1 MKNKSLYLYSSI
13 QRKGIF
19 LLLLVMIFTQAIYY
33 FWSSNT
39 TPQKEKEDHQ
49 WLALQSYV
57 DSLKQ
62 VKEEYKPTIYPFNP
76 NFISDVKG
84 YRLGMSVE
92 ELDRLFAFRKQ
103 NKYVNSA
110 KEFQSVTGVSDSLL
124 ATISPYFKF
133 PDWVNQPKKEYV
145 KIENKISNV
154 KPKTKIDI
162 NLATQEDLIKVYGIG
177 PALSERILKQR
188 EVLGG
193 FVSMEQLDF
202 VWGLNP
208 DVIENVNKS
217 FAVVST
223 SGIKKIKVNEL
234 SIKELSKFPY
244 FNYTIAKEIVT
255 YRSMKG
261 DIQNIEDLTKI
272 NGFPVEKLKFIA
284 LYLEF

>member
-1 MKNKSLYLYSSI
+1 
-13 QRKGIF
+13 
-19 LLLLVMIFTQAIYY
+19 
-33 FWSSNT
+33 
-39 TPQKEKEDHQ
+39 
-49 WLALQSYV
+49 
-57 DSLKQ
+57 
-62 VKEEYKPTIYPFNP
+62 
-76 NFISDVKG
+76 
-84 YRLGMSVE
+84 
-92 ELDRLFAFRKQ
+92 
-103 NKYVNSA
+103 
-110 KEFQSVTGVSDSLL
+110 
-124 ATISPYFKF
+124 
-133 PDWVNQPKKEYV
+133 
-145 KIENKISNV
+145 
-154 KPKTKIDI
+154 
-162 NLATQEDLIKVYGIG
+162 
-177 PALSERILKQR
+177 PALCERILKQR

-193 FVSMEQLDF
+193 FASMEQLAF

-223 SGIKKIKVNEL
+223 SGIKKIKINDL

>member
-1 MKNKSLYLYSSI
+1 MKNKFLYLYTSN

-19 LLLLVMIFTQAIYY
+19 LLLLVMIFTQVIYY
-33 FWSSNT
+33 FWSSNSA
-39 TPQKEKEDHQ
+39 PQKDKEDQQ

-62 VKEEYKPTIYPFNP
+62 IKEEYKPTIYPFNP
-76 NFISDVKG
+76 NFITDVKG

-110 KEFQSVTGVSDSLL
+110 EEFQKVTGVSDSLL

-145 KIENKISNV
+145 KFENKISDS
-154 KPKTKIDI
+154 KPKTKTDI

-188 EVLGG
+188 DVLGG
-193 FVSMEQLDF
+193 FASMEQLAF

-208 DVIENVNKS
+208 DVIENLNKN
-217 FAVVST
+217 FIVIST
-223 SGIKKIKVNEL
+223 SGIKKIKINDL

-255 YRSMKG
+255 HRSMKG
-261 DIQNIEDLTKI
+261 DFQNIEDLTKI

>member
-1 MKNKSLYLYSSI
+1 MKNKSLYLYSFN

-19 LLLLVMIFTQAIYY
+19 LLLLVMLFTQAIYF

-39 TPQKEKEDHQ
+39 TPQKDKEDHQ
-49 WLALQSYV
+49 WLALQSHV

-62 VKEEYKPTIYPFNP
+62 VKEEFKPTIYPFNP

-124 ATISPYFKF
+124 AVISPYFKF
-133 PDWVNQPKKEYV
+133 PDWVNQPQKEYV
-145 KIENKISNV
+145 KFENKISDV

-193 FVSMEQLDF
+193 FGSMEQLAF

-208 DVIENVNKS
+208 DVIDNVNKS

-223 SGIKKIKVNEL
+223 SGIKKIKINDL

-244 FNYTIAKEIVT
+244 FNYAIAKEIVT

>member
-1 MKNKSLYLYSSI
+1 MKNKSLYLYSFN

-19 LLLLVMIFTQAIYY
+19 LLLLVMIFTQAIYF

-39 TPQKEKEDHQ
+39 TPQKDKEDHQ
-49 WLALQSYV
+49 WLALQSHV

-62 VKEEYKPTIYPFNP
+62 VKEEFKPTIYPFNP

-124 ATISPYFKF
+124 AVISPYFKF
-133 PDWVNQPKKEYV
+133 PDWVNQPQKEYV
-145 KIENKISNV
+145 KFENKISDV

-193 FVSMEQLDF
+193 FASMEQLAF

-223 SGIKKIKVNEL
+223 SGIKKIKINDL

>member
-62 VKEEYKPTIYPFNP
+62 VKEEYKPIIYPFNP

-92 ELDRLFAFRKQ
+92 ELDRLYAFRKQ

-124 ATISPYFKF
+124 AVISPYFKF
-133 PDWVNQPKKEYV
+133 PDWVNQPQKEYV
-145 KIENKISNV
+145 KFKNKISDV

-193 FVSMEQLDF
+193 FASMEQLAF

-223 SGIKKIKVNEL
+223 SGIKKIKINDL

>member
-1 MKNKSLYLYSSI
+1 MKNKSLYLYSFN

-19 LLLLVMIFTQAIYY
+19 LLLLVMIFTQAIYF

-39 TPQKEKEDHQ
+39 TPQKDKEDHQ
-49 WLALQSYV
+49 WLALQSHV

-62 VKEEYKPTIYPFNP
+62 VKEEFKPTIYPFNP

-124 ATISPYFKF
+124 AVISPYFKF
-133 PDWVNQPKKEYV
+133 PDWVNQPQKEYV
-145 KIENKISNV
+145 KFENKISDV

-177 PALSERILKQR
+177 LALSERILKQR

-193 FVSMEQLDF
+193 FASMEQLAF

-223 SGIKKIKVNEL
+223 SGIKKIKINDL

>member
-1 MKNKSLYLYSSI
+1 MKNKSLYLYSFN

-19 LLLLVMIFTQAIYY
+19 LLLLVMIFTQAIYF

-39 TPQKEKEDHQ
+39 TPQKDKEDHQ
-49 WLALQSYV
+49 WLALQSHV

-62 VKEEYKPTIYPFNP
+62 VKEEFKPTIYPFNP

-124 ATISPYFKF
+124 AVISPYFKF
-133 PDWVNQPKKEYV
+133 PDWVNQPQKEYV
-145 KIENKISNV
+145 KFENKISDV

-193 FVSMEQLDF
+193 FASMEQLAF

-223 SGIKKIKVNEL
+223 SGIKKIKINDL

-244 FNYTIAKEIVT
+244 FNYAIAKEIVT

>member
-62 VKEEYKPTIYPFNP
+62 VKEEYKPIIYPFNP

-92 ELDRLFAFRKQ
+92 ELDRLYAFRKQ

-223 SGIKKIKVNEL
+223 SGIKKIKINDL

>member
-39 TPQKEKEDHQ
+39 THQKEKEDHQ

-62 VKEEYKPTIYPFNP
+62 VKEEYKPIIYPFNP

-223 SGIKKIKVNEL
+223 SGIKKIKINDL

-255 YRSMKG
+255 FRSMKG

>member
-1 MKNKSLYLYSSI
+1 MKNKSLYLYSFN

-19 LLLLVMIFTQAIYY
+19 LLLLVMIFTQAIYF

-39 TPQKEKEDHQ
+39 TPQKDKENHQ
-49 WLALQSYV
+49 WLALQSHV

-62 VKEEYKPTIYPFNP
+62 VKEEFKPTIYPFNP

-124 ATISPYFKF
+124 AVISPYFKF
-133 PDWVNQPKKEYV
+133 PDWVNQPQKEYV
-145 KIENKISNV
+145 KFENKISDV

-193 FVSMEQLDF
+193 FASMEQLAF

-223 SGIKKIKVNEL
+223 SGIKKIKINDL

>member
-62 VKEEYKPTIYPFNP
+62 VKEEYKPIIYPFNP

-92 ELDRLFAFRKQ
+92 ELDRLYAFRKQ

-124 ATISPYFKF
+124 AVISPYFKF
-133 PDWVNQPKKEYV
+133 PDWVNQPQKEYV
-145 KIENKISNV
+145 KFKNKISDV

-193 FVSMEQLDF
+193 FGSMEQLAF

-223 SGIKKIKVNEL
+223 SGIKKIKINDL

>member
-1 MKNKSLYLYSSI
+1 MKNKFLYLYTSN

-19 LLLLVMIFTQAIYY
+19 LLLLLIIFTQAIYY

-39 TPQKEKEDHQ
+39 TSQKDKEDHQ

-62 VKEEYKPTIYPFNP
+62 VKEEFKPTIYPFNP
-76 NFISDVKG
+76 NFITDVKG

-92 ELDRLFAFRKQ
+92 ELNRLFAFRKL

-110 KEFQSVTGVSDSLL
+110 EEFQKVTGVSDSLL

-133 PDWVNQPKKEYV
+133 PNWVNQSKKEF
-145 KIENKISNV
+145 KKFENKNFES
-154 KPKTKIDI
+154 KTKARIDI

-188 EVLGG
+188 EVLGA
-193 FVSMEQLDF
+193 FASIEQLGF

-208 DVIENVNKS
+208 DVIENLNKS

-223 SGIKKIKVNEL
+223 SGIKKIKINEL

>member
-1 MKNKSLYLYSSI
+1 MKNKSLYLYSFN

-19 LLLLVMIFTQAIYY
+19 LLLLVMIFTQAIYF

-39 TPQKEKEDHQ
+39 TPQKDKEDHQ
-49 WLALQSYV
+49 WLALQSHV

-62 VKEEYKPTIYPFNP
+62 VKEEFKPTIYPFNP

-124 ATISPYFKF
+124 AVISPYFKF
-133 PDWVNQPKKEYV
+133 PDWVNQPQKEYV
-145 KIENKISNV
+145 KFENKISDV

-193 FVSMEQLDF
+193 FASMEQLDF

-217 FAVVST
+217 FVVVST
-223 SGIKKIKVNEL
+223 SGIKKIKINDL

-272 NGFPVEKLKFIA
+272 NGFPIEKLKFIA

>member
-19 LLLLVMIFTQAIYY
+19 LFLLMMIFLQAIYY
-33 FWSSNT
+33 IWSSNT
-39 TPQKEKEDHQ
+39 TPQKDKEDHQ

-62 VKEEYKPTIYPFNP
+62 VKEEFKPTIYPFNP

-84 YRLGMSVE
+84 YRLGLSVE

-110 KEFQSVTGVSDSLL
+110 EEFQKVTGVSDSLL
-124 ATISPYFKF
+124 AIISPYFKF
-133 PDWVNQPKKEYV
+133 PDWVNQPKKEYD
-145 KIENKISNV
+145 KFENKISDS

-177 PALSERILKQR
+177 PTLSERILKQR

-193 FVSMEQLDF
+193 FASIEQLAF

-223 SGIKKIKVNEL
+223 SGIKKIKINEL

>member
-62 VKEEYKPTIYPFNP
+62 VKEEYKPIIYPFNP

-208 DVIENVNKS
+208 DVIENINKS

-223 SGIKKIKVNEL
+223 SGIKKIKINEL

>member
-1 MKNKSLYLYSSI
+1 MKNKSLYLYSFN

-19 LLLLVMIFTQAIYY
+19 LLLLVMIFTQAIYF

-49 WLALQSYV
+49 WLALQSHV

-62 VKEEYKPTIYPFNP
+62 VKEEFKPTIYPFNP

-124 ATISPYFKF
+124 AVISPYFKF
-133 PDWVNQPKKEYV
+133 PDWVNQPQKEYV
-145 KIENKISNV
+145 KFENKISDV

-193 FVSMEQLDF
+193 FASMEQLAF

-223 SGIKKIKVNEL
+223 SGIKKIKINDL